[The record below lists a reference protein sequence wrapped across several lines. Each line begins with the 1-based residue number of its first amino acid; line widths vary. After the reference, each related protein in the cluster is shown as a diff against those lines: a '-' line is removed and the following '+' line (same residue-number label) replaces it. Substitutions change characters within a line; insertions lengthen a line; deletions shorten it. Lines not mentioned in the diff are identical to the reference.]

1 MTPNE
6 IAFANTNYIHKNRLQ
21 AGTPS
26 GLKWKERLNKAF
38 PEFDSQKGKIPLLLA
53 VEAGNQSMCRELLSQ
68 NTVDQ
73 LKATTEN
80 GDTALHLAVRKRDID
95 MVRILVD
102 YGAPIDGQN
111 IEHRCTWPPNTA
123 MQRSLN
129 FWPIN
134 SRRRFLKGPKTA
146 VRSCTLHRSTATQ
159 NARRCCSRKASI
171 STCQIRYLRRSLGGF
186 FADKGQFVCR
196 DQPAGDNY
204 TPLHIAVESC
214 KPAVVETL
222 LGYGADVHVKEGAT
236 ALHYAGQVAKSE
248 VDSEN
253 PNEDRDVVKQLL
265 ESGWFH
271 SCASGCSTWPW
282 PSFGRVQILS
292 VAESFKQKTRSH
304 CPPCSCLFWT
314 SGSAELLQSHDRH
327 GKTGLHI
334 AAMNG
339 HYQMV
344 EVLLGQGAE
353 INSNDRNGW
362 TPLHCA
368 ARAGKFDCVKL
379 LVESGASPKS
389 ETNYGSAP
397 IWFAAS
403 EGHNDVLEYLLT
415 KEHDSYSL
423 MDDKRCWS
431 LRFVPEE
438 HSESLVLFA

>member
-123 MQRSLN
+123 MQLSLN
-129 FWPIN
+129 SWPIN

-171 STCQIRYLRRSLGGF
+171 STCQIRYLRPTL
-186 FADKGQFVCR
+186 
-196 DQPAGDNY
+196 DNY

-222 LGYGADVHVKEGAT
+222 LGYGADVHVKGGSLLETPLHIAARVKDGEKCALMLLKSGAGPNLTTADGQTPVHVAARHGNLSTLLLLLEDNGDPMFKSKTATAYVNSLTEEGAT

-265 ESGWFH
+265 ES
-271 SCASGCSTWPW
+271 
-282 PSFGRVQILS
+282 
-292 VAESFKQKTRSH
+292 
-304 CPPCSCLFWT
+304 
-314 SGSAELLQSHDRH
+314 
-327 GKTGLHI
+327 
-334 AAMNG
+334 
-339 HYQMV
+339 
-344 EVLLGQGAE
+344 
-353 INSNDRNGW
+353 
-362 TPLHCA
+362 
-368 ARAGKFDCVKL
+368 
-379 LVESGASPKS
+379 
-389 ETNYGSAP
+389 
-397 IWFAAS
+397 
-403 EGHNDVLEYLLT
+403 
-415 KEHDSYSL
+415 
-423 MDDKRCWS
+423 
-431 LRFVPEE
+431 
-438 HSESLVLFA
+438 